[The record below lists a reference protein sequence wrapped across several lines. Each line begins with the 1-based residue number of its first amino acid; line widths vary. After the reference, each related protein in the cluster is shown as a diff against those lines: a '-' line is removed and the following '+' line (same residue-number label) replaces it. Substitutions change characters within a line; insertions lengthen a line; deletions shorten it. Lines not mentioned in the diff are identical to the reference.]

1 MSIDARFAKF
11 HNDNPQIYSLLRR
24 FSLSAKNAGM
34 HNYGMK
40 AIFERVRWH
49 VDVETKTRDGFRL
62 SNDYTSRYARLLE
75 REEPQLRGFFNM
87 RPLRS
92 Q

>member
-1 MSIDARFAKF
+1 MTIDERFDKF
-11 HNDNPQIYSLLRR
+11 HRDNPQIYNLLRL
-24 FSLSAKNAGM
+24 FSISAKNAGF

-49 VDVETKTRDGFRL
+49 IDIETKHSDGFKL
-62 SNDYTSRYARLLE
+62 SNDYTSRYARLLD

-87 RPLRS
+87 RSLRS
-92 Q
+92 D

>member
-1 MSIDARFAKF
+1 MSIDERFAKF
-11 HNDNPQIYSLLRR
+11 HHDNPQIYNLLLR
-24 FSLSAKNAGM
+24 FSLTAKDAGF

-49 VDVETKTRDGFRL
+49 VDVETKARDGFKL
-62 SNDYTSRYARLLE
+62 SNDYTSRYARLLDQD
-75 REEPQLRGFFNM
+75 PKLKGFFNM

-92 Q
+92 N